1 MRRGAALDAEVER
14 LYRAFAHCEPPAR
27 LQASPLRDADAVLR
41 ALRSAPLRALGRD
54 QVLDYGFWAMTTV
67 DGPDTYRHFLPRIL
81 ELALDNPPHVGAEP
95 SVIAGKLDLAGW
107 RAWPAEE
114 RLAVRTV
121 FLAAWAWALNRD
133 QAEWDAVR
141 WLVGLAVMGGVADA
155 LDAWRRSPSP
165 HAAGHL
171 ASLVCYER
179 KRLRGGGIVGNRA
192 FWSGAAPGVREE
204 VTAWMRGADVRRW
217 LNDAATAARPGGPS
231 SSETAWLLSEA
242 SSILCSDPDLPPPR
256 VS

>member
-1 MRRGAALDAEVER
+1 MDEAVER
-14 LYRAFAHCEPPAR
+14 VYPAFAGQGPPGR
-27 LQASPLRDADAVLR
+27 LYASPLRDTDAILR
-41 ALRSAPLRALGRD
+41 ALRSARLRALGSE
-54 QVLDYGFWAMTTV
+54 QVLPYAGWAMTTV
-67 DGPDTYRHFLPRIL
+67 DGPDMYRYFLPRIL

-95 SVIAGKLDLAGW
+95 NVIAGKLHLAGW
-107 RAWPAEE
+107 SDWPAEE

-121 FLAAWAWALNRD
+121 FLAAWAWTLNRD

-141 WLVGLAVMGGVADA
+141 WLVGLAAMGGVADA

-179 KRLRGGGIVGNRA
+179 KRLRGGSAIGNRA

-204 VTAWMRGADVRRW
+204 VTAWMRSEDVRRW
-217 LNDAATAARPGGPS
+217 LDAAATAAEPGGPS
-231 SSETAWLLSEA
+231 MSETAWLLSEA
-242 SSILCSDPDLPPPR
+242 RSILCCDADSPPPR